1 MTKNFV
7 TIDGNYAAA
16 HIAYAFSE
24 VAAIYPITPSSN
36 MGEYADVKAEEIN
49 FDIACHTINT
59 IELLEKKTK
68 GNLTKDEELFISDVL
83 YRLRMKY
90 IELSKG
96 QCNCKR

>member
-1 MTKNFV
+1 MDNTLS
-7 TIDGNYAAA
+7 D
-16 HIAYAFSE
+16 FSSFILSL
-24 VAAIYPITPSSN
+24 ASSASYY
-36 MGEYADVKAEEIN
+36 MGEYADVKEEEIN